1 MGDLHK
7 VWEIKVL
14 KKKALQD
21 EARKILERIAKQ
33 VQPIMRKHNWRVKVL
48 SEMYPKRKQL
58 LGLNVGAGIEV
69 KLALR
74 RPDNEMEFNP
84 FNEVLDTML
93 HELCHNAHG
102 PHNASFYKLWDQL
115 REECEE
121 LMTKGIIGSGE
132 GFDLPGR
139 RLGGFSRQP
148 PLSSLRKTSLAAA
161 ENRQKLNSLL
171 PSGPLRLGG
180 DKNIM
185 TALTPVQAAAMA
197 AERRLQDEIW
207 CASSSN
213 RVDAEEESNCDVFE
227 TISLGGPSV
236 PSSSSCSETCRKRGN
251 SRSDGN
257 LINLT
262 SDVDSASPSVHDAMP
277 GKRSRGTCSSSSSLF
292 NNGHHE
298 PYFSN
303 HTAKNEHGDELL
315 TWTCETCTL
324 LNSAWALVCEACET
338 LKPKDVSLKY
348 KFWTCTFCTLENC
361 VSQEKCSACDQWR
374 YSRGPPLSTLPPN
387 LGT

>member
-1 MGDLHK
+1 
-7 VWEIKVL
+7 
-14 KKKALQD
+14 
-21 EARKILERIAKQ
+21 
-33 VQPIMRKHNWRVKVL
+33 
-48 SEMYPKRKQL
+48 
-58 LGLNVGAGIEV
+58 
-69 KLALR
+69 
-74 RPDNEMEFNP
+74 
-84 FNEVLDTML
+84 ML

-115 REECEE
+115 RKECEE
-121 LMTKGIIGSGE
+121 LMSKGVIGSGE

-171 PSGPLRLGG
+171 PSGPVRLGG

-185 TALTPVQAAAMA
+185 TSLSPVQAAAMA

-213 RVDAEEESNCDVFE
+213 TGDAEEESNSDVFE

-236 PSSSSCSETCRKRGN
+236 PSSSSCSGTCRKRSTG
-251 SRSDGN
+251 SSDGK
-257 LINLT
+257 LIDLT
-262 SDVDSASPSVHDAMP
+262 SDVVSTSTSVHDAMP
-277 GKRSRGTCSSSSSLF
+277 SKRPRGTCTSSSSSF
-292 NNGHHE
+292 SKGHPE
-298 PYFSN
+298 PKLSN
-303 HTAKNEHGDELL
+303 HATTNKCGDDSFSRGHPEPKLSNHSA
-315 TWTCETCTL
+315 TNKCGDVSVSWTCETCTL
-324 LNSAWALVCEACET
+324 LNPALALVCEACET

-348 KFWTCTFCTLENC
+348 KFWSCTFCTLENSI
-361 VSQEKCSACDQWR
+361 SQEKCSACDQWR
-374 YSRGPPLSTLPPN
+374 YSRGPPLSALPPN